1 MGGPNF
7 PFQSA
12 GCGIAAASRPPQNGF
27 QRGNETKRTN
37 PLPAPQLNRPIGGG
51 LFRPPPPPKKWPLD
65 GKHFPPHP
73 GAQKKKKNKPPP
85 RTPKKKT
92 NRGGPF
98 SPPPP
103 PSTEI
108 PAEHHFAQQTE
119 RAQRSSDP
127 RLPAGAHRP
136 PPPPAMRSR
145 WIFFSDFSWPLC
157 RLQLSSVKQC
167 PNLPGLVRGS
177 CPKSRT
183 VRIGRTGRFES
194 SGTPT
199 PPRSGIEPVL
209 TGPFLPIKPGRRS
222 NRCWRKPESPESPT

>member
-51 LFRPPPPPKKWPLD
+51 LFRPPP
-65 GKHFPPHP
+65 
-73 GAQKKKKNKPPP
+73 
-85 RTPKKKT
+85 
-92 NRGGPF
+92 
-98 SPPPP
+98 
-103 PSTEI
+103 STEI

-127 RLPAGAHRP
+127 RLPAGAHRRPPPP